1 MPKYIVKDMHL
12 VFGRE
17 GDKGAA
23 KTYPPGSKI
32 ELTEEEANRIG
43 SNIEIIQEKK
53 KAEKEKE

>member
-17 GDKGAA
+17 GDKGPA
-23 KTYPPGSKI
+23 KTYPPGAKI
-32 ELTEEEANRIG
+32 DLTEEEAIGIG

-53 KAEKEKE
+53 KAEK